1 MAKKLDEITLR
12 SEEIQQVLTK
22 VPHWMVRWGSVLFL
36 VLIIMI
42 LALTWLV
49 KYPDVISSAAIIT
62 TQIPPQKEY
71 ARVTGEIDTLLI
83 RNNETVVKGQP
94 LAVVENTANFEDVQ
108 LLKSIM
114 DTIVINNVYFTFP
127 LERLPILFLGDI
139 EADFALF
146 ENSYIQYSLN
156 SELQPFSNEALASQ
170 ISISELNGRLKNLES
185 QKDINAKELLFKK
198 KDLDRNATLFEKGVI
213 SAIDFENK
221 QLEYLQTE
229 RNYKNMSVLVSQVR
243 EEIGNAGKNSKGIAI
258 NKKREEIMLLKS
270 VIQSFNA
277 LKKSIKDW
285 ERHYVFEANI
295 YGKVAFLN
303 YWAQNQTVTQGDLV
317 FIIVPANNTNYIAK
331 LKTPAQNSGKIKIG
345 QKVLIRLENYPD
357 SEFGTLT
364 GEIQNISLL
373 PNKEGL
379 YLIDVQLPEKLLT
392 SYNEEIQFT
401 QEMLGKAEII
411 TEDLR
416 LIERLLYSL
425 KDAFIR

>member
-1 MAKKLDEITLR
+1 MAKKLEEITLR

-22 VPHWMVRWGSVLFL
+22 VPHWMVRWGSVLFF
-36 VLIIMI
+36 VLMMMI
-42 LALTWLV
+42 LALTWWV
-49 KYPDVISSAAIIT
+49 KYPDIIPAEAIIT
-62 TQIPPQKEY
+62 TLIPPQKEY

-94 LAVVENTANFEDVQ
+94 LAVLENTANFEDVQ
-108 LLKSIM
+108 LLKSIL
-114 DTIVINNVYFTFP
+114 DTIVINNTYFSFP
-127 LERLPILFLGDI
+127 LERLPILFLGEI

-156 SELQPFSNEALASQ
+156 TELQPFSNEALANQ

-185 QKDINAKELLFKK
+185 QKDLNARELLFKK
-198 KDLDRNATLFEKGVI
+198 KDLDRNTVLFEKGVI

-221 QLEYLQTE
+221 QLEYLKTE
-229 RNYKNMSVLVSQVR
+229 RNYKNMSMSVSQIR

-258 NKKREEIMLLKS
+258 NKRREEVTLLKG

-277 LKKSIKDW
+277 LKKSVKDW
-285 ERHYVFEANI
+285 ERRYVLEANI
-295 YGKVAFLN
+295 YGKVAFLD
-303 YWAQNQTVTQGDLV
+303 YWTQNQTVSQGDLV
-317 FIIVPANNTNYIAK
+317 FTIIPANYTNYIAK

-379 YLIDVQLPEKLLT
+379 YLIDVQLPETLLT
-392 SYNEEIQFT
+392 SYNKEIQFA
-401 QEMLGKAEII
+401 QEMHGVAEIV

-416 LIERLLYSL
+416 LIDRLFYRIRE
-425 KDAFIR
+425 AFVR